1 MRFAIIISG
10 LPASGKTTIGKT
22 LATALSLDYLDKD
35 DFLEALFDEQ
45 GVGDADWRRQLS
57 VMSNQRFID
66 AAKDEQAR
74 DQQAVVLISH
84 WRKPGATGA
93 SGTPTD
99 WIADHYDRVIEIN
112 CTCAPEVA
120 TQRFVDRN
128 RHVGH
133 CDKTRIREEIAAWMD
148 NIVQTLPLGL
158 GSLITVDS
166 EADPDIADL
175 SQAVRDMLE
184 R

>member
-10 LPASGKTTIGKT
+10 LPASGKTTIGRA
-22 LATALSLDYLDKD
+22 LATALGVDYLDKD
-35 DFLEALFDEQ
+35 DFLETLFDEQ
-45 GVGDADWRRQLS
+45 GVGDTDWRRKLS
-57 VMSNQRFID
+57 AISNQRFID
-66 AAKDEQAR
+66 AAQ
-74 DQQAVVLISH
+74 DQQAIILISH

-93 SGTPTD
+93 SGTATD
-99 WIADHYDRVIEIN
+99 WIVDHYDRVIEIN
-112 CTCAPEVA
+112 CTCAPDVA

-133 CDKTRIREEIAAWMD
+133 CDKTRTREEIAAWMTA
-148 NIVQTLPLGL
+148 IAQTLPLGV

-166 EADPDIADL
+166 EASPDIAAL
-175 SQAVRDMLE
+175 SRAVQDMLD